1 MKNSPKN
8 TENYSK
14 GRLRQVFENVLYIG
28 LAIALALLI
37 QKFIGKPFIV
47 NGVSMSP
54 TMQTNEYIIIDQLTY
69 KFTEIERGDV
79 VVFRAP
85 PEPDKYYIKRIIG
98 LPGEIVKIDN
108 GEVTII
114 NEESPDGLKLTEDYV
129 KYTKDTNL
137 LYEISDDHYF
147 VMGDNRAES
156 FDSKDWGLL
165 PKKEI
170 RGRAWLRLFPLNK
183 INYLPGKI
191 SYEQNK

>member
-114 NEESPDGLKLTEDYV
+114 NEENPDGLKLTEDYV

>member
-85 PEPDKYYIKRIIG
+85 PEPGKYYIKRIIG

-114 NEESPDGLKLTEDYV
+114 NEENPDGLKLTEDYV